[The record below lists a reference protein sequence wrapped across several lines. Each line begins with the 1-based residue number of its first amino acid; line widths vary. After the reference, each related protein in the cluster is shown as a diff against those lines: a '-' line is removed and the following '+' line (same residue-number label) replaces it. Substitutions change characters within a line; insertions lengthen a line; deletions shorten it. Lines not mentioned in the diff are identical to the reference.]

1 MEGRRR
7 SAWLDDRSRRD
18 EVSTGMVW
26 TRICPQ
32 GLADGVVD
40 IETPRF
46 EPMASIGSIAA
57 DFRASPE
64 FVVGT
69 DILGINRECD
79 EEQRAV
85 LTRYKGKLMV

>member
-26 TRICPQ
+26 TRICSQ
-32 GLADGVVD
+32 GLADGVMD
-40 IETPRF
+40 IEAPRF
-46 EPMASIGSIAA
+46 RTSIGSIAA

-69 DILGINRECD
+69 DTLGMNRECD
-79 EEQRAV
+79 EEQREV
-85 LTRYKGKLMV
+85 LTRYKDKLMV